1 MTSIFQTAFE
11 YNHHSNQKIIHA
23 MITNPGKVSER
34 SLKLMS
40 HILNT
45 HRIWNCK
52 FNDEPR
58 PGSWDILPIET
69 LSSFDGHNF
78 ETTKKI
84 LAAHDLSELIPWT
97 TAKGDR
103 FENTVQDIYFHVIN
117 HSSYHRGQ
125 IASDFREHV
134 MEPVLTDYIFYKMK

>member
-1 MTSIFQTAFE
+1 MSSIFQTAFE

-23 MITNPGKVSER
+23 IVSNSDKVSER
-34 SLKLMS
+34 SLKLIS
-40 HILNT
+40 HILNA

-52 FNDEPR
+52 FNDEQR
-58 PGSWDILPIET
+58 PGSWDVLPIES
-69 LSSFDGHNF
+69 LFAFDDVNF
-78 ETTKKI
+78 QTTKKI
-84 LAAHDLSELIPWT
+84 LVEHDLSELIPWT

-125 IASDFREHV
+125 IATDFREHGI
-134 MEPVLTDYIFYKMK
+134 EPMLTDYIFYKMK